1 MSANNFLEINKETFE
16 VWDKDIETDNGFL
29 IGKATTIDGA
39 FDIAEKYMKEN
50 IVEYGIMYKR
60 GKFKE
65 EELAEKDIR
74 VEPMIK
80 N

>member
-16 VWDKDIETDNGFL
+16 VWDKDIETNNGFL
-29 IGKATTIDGA
+29 IGKATTLDGA

>member
-16 VWDKDIETDNGFL
+16 VWDKDIETNNGFL
-29 IGKATTIDGA
+29 VGKATTLGEA
-39 FDIAEKYMKEN
+39 FDIADKYMKEN

-65 EELAEKDIR
+65 EELAEKDMR
-74 VEPMIK
+74 VEL
-80 N
+80 